1 MNSDDVIGG
10 STTFT
15 MMSTTSLFQSENPKV
30 FGAVVKALKRAQ
42 EMIAADKKGAA
53 SVLLKAMG
61 GKRWTLEELVEIL
74 DEPGTKYTRSRRTS

>member
-53 SVLLKAMG
+53 SVLL
-61 GKRWTLEELVEIL
+61 
-74 DEPGTKYTRSRRTS
+74 

>member
-1 MNSDDVIGG
+1 
-10 STTFT
+10 
-15 MMSTTSLFQSENPKV
+15 
-30 FGAVVKALKRAQ
+30 VKALKRAQ

>member
-30 FGAVVKALKRAQ
+30 FGGREGAEARAG
-42 EMIAADKKGAA
+42 DDC
-53 SVLLKAMG
+53 
-61 GKRWTLEELVEIL
+61 R
-74 DEPGTKYTRSRRTS
+74 